1 MNIRDKKISIIGAVR
16 SGIAAAK
23 LAKENGAIPFVSD
36 SGSAEKLSDAK
47 HQFDELNIEHE
58 FGSHSDKVYDCD
70 FIITS
75 PGVPSGAKVIQ
86 NAKEKGIEIYSE
98 VEFASWFCKGKVAAI
113 TGSNGKT
120 TTTALLNHVINESG
134 FNCFAA
140 GNIGDAFS
148 AVVSTVTE
156 DDYVSLE
163 TSSFQLD
170 HIKDFKPN
178 FAMILNVTPDHLDR
192 YENSFENYKASKL
205 RIFENQNSD
214 DCLILNADDMHL
226 NKTAEDSNVQK
237 YYFSAK
243 MRLHNGAYLWN
254 DEFIYVINGESEKV
268 CDAGDL
274 FIKGEHNYANALAV
288 LIVAKKIGLSNESIA
303 RAFSSFEG
311 VEHRL
316 EFVREINGI
325 KFINDSKATN
335 VDSVWY
341 ALKSFD
347 EKIILILGGKDKGN
361 DYNQIKDLV
370 KEKVRKIYAIGSSK
384 EKVYDFFNTIVE
396 VENKETLQECVKAGL
411 NEAQENEVVLLSPA
425 CASFDMFDNYEHRGE
440 VFKEAV
446 MSLN

>member
-1 MNIRDKKISIIGAVR
+1 MEIRNKKISIIGAVR
-16 SGIAAAK
+16 SGIAAAN

-47 HQFDELNIEHE
+47 MQFDELGIEYE
-58 FGSHSDKVYDCD
+58 FGSHTDKVYDSD
-70 FIITS
+70 FIVTS
-75 PGVPSGAKVIQ
+75 PGVPSDAKVLQ
-86 NAKEKGIEIYSE
+86 DAKDKGIEVFSE
-98 VEFASWFCKGKVAAI
+98 VEFASWFCKAKVAAI

-134 FNCFAA
+134 FKCYVA
-140 GNIGDAFS
+140 GNIGDAF
-148 AVVSTVTE
+148 AGVVSKVTE

-170 HIKDFKPN
+170 HIKDFRPN
-178 FAMILNVTPDHLDR
+178 YAMILNITPDHLDR
-192 YENSFENYKASKL
+192 YENSFENYKTSKL
-205 RIFENQNSD
+205 KIYENQNSD

-226 NKTAEDSNVQK
+226 NKAAEDSNVQK
-237 YYFSAK
+237 FYFSTK
-243 MRLHNGAYLWN
+243 KRLLNGAYLWN
-254 DEFIYVINGESEKV
+254 GEFIYVINGESEKV
-268 CDAGDL
+268 CDASDL

-303 RAFSSFEG
+303 KAFSSFEG

-341 ALKSFD
+341 ALNSFE
-347 EKIILILGGKDKGN
+347 EKILLILGGKDKGN
-361 DYNQIKDLV
+361 DYDQIKDVV

-384 EKVYDFFNTIVE
+384 EKVYEFFKSVVDVE
-396 VENKETLQECVKAGL
+396 KKETLQDCITAGL
-411 NEAQENEVVLLSPA
+411 NEAEENEVVLLSPA
-425 CASFDMFDNYEHRGE
+425 CASFDMFNNYEHRGE

-446 MSLN
+446 MELN

>member
-1 MNIRDKKISIIGAVR
+1 MDITNKKISIIGAVR

-23 LAKENGAIPFVSD
+23 LAKDKGAIPFVSD
-36 SGSAEKLSDAK
+36 SAGIEKLTDAK
-47 HQFDELNIEHE
+47 KQFDEMNIEYE
-58 FGSHSDKVYDCD
+58 FGAHTDRVYDCD
-70 FIITS
+70 FIVTS
-75 PGVPSGAKVIQ
+75 PGVPGDSPVLI

-120 TTTALLNHVINESG
+120 TTTALLNHVLNESG
-134 FNCFAA
+134 IKCYAA
-140 GNIGDAFS
+140 GNIGDAF
-148 AVVSTVTE
+148 AGIVSKVNE
-156 DDYVSLE
+156 NDYVSLE

-170 HIKDFKPN
+170 HIKYFKPN
-178 FAMILNVTPDHLDR
+178 FAMILNITPDHLDR
-192 YENSFENYKASKL
+192 YENSFEKYKAGKF
-205 RIFENQNSD
+205 RIFENQTNE
-214 DCLILNADDMHL
+214 DCLILNADDSTL
-226 NKTAEDSNVQK
+226 NNAAETSNVQK
-237 YYFSAK
+237 YYFSTK
-243 MRLHNGAYLWN
+243 KRLNNGAYFEN
-254 DEFIYVINGESEKV
+254 GEFFYTINGESEKV
-268 CDAGDL
+268 CDAADL

-303 RAFSSFEG
+303 KAFSSFKG

-316 EFVREINGI
+316 EFVREINRI

-347 EKIILILGGKDKGN
+347 EKILLILGGKDKGN
-361 DYNQIKDLV
+361 DYNKIKDLV

-384 EKVYDFFNTIVE
+384 EKVFEFFNSTVE
-396 VENKETLQECVKAGL
+396 VEKKETLQECVEAGF
-411 NEAQENEVVLLSPA
+411 NDAKENEVVLLSPA
-425 CASFDMFDNYEHRGE
+425 CASFDMFNNYEHRGE